1 MNVPPLFFAR
11 AQTLLTGAAIGVAL
25 IGALHVALSAAA
37 QQASQPTFRTGTT
50 LVEVS
55 AIVTKD
61 GLTVPDLT
69 RDDVQVLDGGV
80 PQPLVAF
87 EFVDLS
93 TAPIPE
99 QRRDFVLVLDDL
111 QIDARQS
118 RATIALAQRLIDGLG
133 ASDRLAIV
141 NTGPFE
147 LIQQLSTDRRAAHAL
162 VRKFRGLKGSASSP
176 VEKTHLAITLLRVVR
191 NVARVLASEDPRERR
206 SIVVVSEGGPL
217 GPVAPNQRDDDF
229 QPVLAAYDEMVGQAA
244 LSNVAVYAVDPRG
257 LDAPM
262 HRISGPDNR
271 TIAQAASQ
279 LGETAG
285 ESAAL
290 RRRGLLWRMADVT
303 GGTLVTE
310 RNDLGAGLP
319 GMFRD
324 SRQYYRL
331 AYVQPAVAP
340 GDEGKAR
347 SIEVRVA
354 RPDTTVRAR
363 RQYLPK
369 GQP

>member
-1 MNVPPLFFAR
+1 
-11 AQTLLTGAAIGVAL
+11 
-25 IGALHVALSAAA
+25 
-37 QQASQPTFRTGTT
+37 
-50 LVEVS
+50 
-55 AIVTKD
+55 
-61 GLTVPDLT
+61 
-69 RDDVQVLDGGV
+69 
-80 PQPLVAF
+80 
-87 EFVDLS
+87 
-93 TAPIPE
+93 
-99 QRRDFVLVLDDL
+99 
-111 QIDARQS
+111 
-118 RATIALAQRLIDGLG
+118 
-133 ASDRLAIV
+133 
-141 NTGPFE
+141 
-147 LIQQLSTDRRAAHAL
+147 
-162 VRKFRGLKGSASSP
+162 
-176 VEKTHLAITLLRVVR
+176 
-191 NVARVLASEDPRERR
+191 VARVLASEDPRERR
-206 SIVVVSEGGPL
+206 SIVVVSEGGQL

-244 LSNVAVYAVDPRG
+244 VSNVAVYAVDPRG

-262 HRISGPDNR
+262 PSMRGGVESATVQTAR
-271 TIAQAASQ
+271 Q
-279 LGETAG
+279 LGETSG

-290 RRRGLLWRMADVT
+290 RRLGLLWRMADVT

-319 GMFRD
+319 GMLRD

-331 AYVQPAVAP
+331 AYVQPPVAP